1 MGVHFMSAFSCRLLS
16 LRNSLKLRQID
27 AATAANVTVRAY
39 QYYESAV
46 KEPTLSVIAALADYF
61 DVPADFLLGRK
72 PFDHWEELQ
81 PRMAELRTVSAELFG
96 LPRSLME
103 NASLPEFIRLFGAL
117 YARAE
122 IDPATGDLS
131 LYPLIAPDSFQ
142 KR

>member
-1 MGVHFMSAFSCRLLS
+1 MSFANRLKELRTS
-16 LRNSLKLRQID
+16 LNLTQRQVYERIHMSPIG
-27 AATAANVTVRAY
+27 Y
-39 QYYESAV
+39 QRYEYGDR
-46 KEPTLSVIAALADYF
+46 EPTYEKLAALADYF